1 MTPSIFLAC
10 PMRPDARPH
19 YLTALAC
26 ERATDS
32 DLQVSRA
39 YAATS
44 LLPLTFNQ
52 LWAGALNAWTAG
64 RVTHFAMIH
73 DDIHPGPGWLDTL
86 VREMAR
92 FDADLVSAVVPIKD
106 GRGITSTAVEK
117 DDRWNPRRLTMREV
131 FKIAA
136 GLPAGASKTFGSYE
150 AGGPLLV
157 NTGLWL
163 CKLGDWATRVHF
175 RQTDRIV
182 LQASGEYEPQ
192 TQSEDWDFSRQVRE
206 ATGRDRVYATLAV
219 PLDHER
225 PEWTNRRPWGQWETD
240 ELHLPPK
247 AAEPAKAA

>member
-1 MTPSIFLAC
+1 MSQTPSIFLAC

-26 ERATDS
+26 ERATDNG
-32 DLQVSRA
+32 LQVSRA

-44 LLPLTFNQ
+44 LPPLTFNQ
-52 LWAGALNAWTAG
+52 LWAGALNAWKDG

-92 FDADLVSAVVPIKD
+92 FGADVVSAVVPIKD
-106 GRGITSTAVEK
+106 GRGVTSTAVCTG
-117 DDRWNPRRLTMREV
+117 DRWNPRRLTMKEV
-131 FKIAA
+131 YKIAA
-136 GLPAGASKTFGSYE
+136 GLPGGGQTFGSTE
-150 AGGPLLV
+150 VGGPILL
-157 NTGLWL
+157 NSGLWL
-163 CKLGDWATRVHF
+163 CRLGDWATRVSF

-182 LQASGEYEPQ
+182 LTESGEYEPQ

-206 ATGRDRVYATLAV
+206 ATGRDRLFATLAV

-225 PEWTNRRPWGQWETD
+225 PEWTNRRPWGKWETD
-240 ELHLPPK
+240 ELHLPKAEEK
-247 AAEPAKAA
+247 AAA